1 MSAWLVITVATC
13 AGDMA
18 RDLVEEILETAAE
31 DMHAE
36 ATAAELL
43 EGAVAEGSAMSEDS
57 HQSNEEEGSEDG
69 MESDVI
75 TDEEGVLD
83 EDGYNSAGE
92 EVSE

>member
-1 MSAWLVITVATC
+1 
-13 AGDMA
+13 MA

-31 DMHAE
+31 D
-36 ATAAELL
+36 TAAELL
-43 EGAVAEGSAMSEDS
+43 EGAVAEGASMSEDS
-57 HQSNEEEGSEDG
+57 HQSNEEGEEEGSEEEG

-92 EVSE
+92 EVGGTDDVMV